1 MPAFRTFVSILMLA
15 TFTFFL
21 MSSISCTTN
30 LDYTIGAHEIPPPT
44 PEIDIWIDSFIQVGA
59 YESIDIL
66 WVIDG
71 SCSMNDNDTELLLGI
86 EAMMNNLPTDI
97 SWRLKM
103 ITAGAYGNYTQAT
116 TFPLTQGA
124 TYADALNMYNQL
136 PNDSGEAGF
145 GAIEDYVLNDAYAQ
159 TWLRRSAALLV
170 VFVSDEKEQS
180 LMTVNDFL
188 TWYGTLRNS
197 VYVASIVNVDP
208 VSSVCV
214 NAPSSIDIGYRYI
227 EAANYFKGNV
237 IDICAP
243 DWSSG
248 VEEATSK
255 INPYDR
261 YTLQHIP
268 QDDTL
273 AVFENGAPLYGW
285 RYESSDNTIYFD
297 VIPAEGVLI
306 EIGYLIEEYIIDNI
320 EDSGIIQ

>member
-1 MPAFRTFVSILMLA
+1 MPDFKTFISVFMLA

-21 MSSISCTTN
+21 MSSVSCTTN
-30 LDYTIGAHEIPPPT
+30 LDYHLGATSLPPS
-44 PEIDIWIDSFIQVGA
+44 PEIDIWIDSFVQVGA

-71 SCSMNDNDTELLLGI
+71 SCSMNNNDTELLLGI

-97 SWRLKM
+97 NWRLKM
-103 ITAGAYGNYTQAT
+103 ITAGAFGSYTQAT

-136 PNDSGEAGF
+136 PNDGGEAGF
-145 GAIEDYVLNDAYAQ
+145 GAVENYVLNDAYAQ

-188 TWYGTLRNS
+188 TWYETLRNS

-208 VSSVCV
+208 VNSVCV
-214 NAPSSIDIGYRYI
+214 SSPSSIDTGYRYI

-237 IDICAP
+237 IDICAS

-261 YTLQHIP
+261 YTLQHLP

-273 AVFENGAPLYGW
+273 VVFENGVPLYGW

-306 EIGYLIEEYIIDNI
+306 EIGYSIEEYIIDNI